1 MYSTCLSVEF
11 AGYCDFN
18 FLAGLETPICWRICL
33 VEEEDGVDGACELL
47 LTDPRRGI
55 GGTVL
60 FGVPLLRIDGLEAV
74 RVDGKDDSEV
84 CRFKGA
90 VVLAVL
96 LVEGRYE
103 RTEVMLARM
112 KHVKDVERV
121 VYGQ

>member
-18 FLAGLETPICWRICL
+18 FLAGLETPICWRVCV
-33 VEEEDGVDGACELL
+33 VEEDDGVDGACELL
-47 LTDPRRGI
+47 LTEPRRGI
-55 GGTVL
+55 RGMVL
-60 FGVPLLRIDGLEAV
+60 FEVPLLRIDGLEAV

-84 CRFKGA
+84 CLFKGA

-103 RTEVMLARM
+103 RTEVILA
-112 KHVKDVERV
+112 
-121 VYGQ
+121 

>member
-11 AGYCDFN
+11 AGYCDFS
-18 FLAGLETPICWRICL
+18 FLLGLEIPFPWRVCL
-33 VEEEDGVDGACELL
+33 VEEEDGVDGARELL
-47 LTDPRRGI
+47 LTDPRRGM

-74 RVDGKDDSEV
+74 RVDGKDDSDV

-90 VVLAVL
+90 VVLPVL

-103 RTEVMLARM
+103 RTEVILAR
-112 KHVKDVERV
+112 VKYVK
-121 VYGQ
+121 GG